1 MNKKNVRGAMF
12 VVMVL
17 AALIGYLLAVFF
29 LPLPGTT
36 PIPPPP
42 EEMQLMVTLKTM
54 LSFVNLVLVI
64 PLLVIYINIYRDVQ
78 SKFTSSLIIV
88 ILVFAL
94 YALSS
99 NPLVHI
105 LFGYYAIGLGPFTII
120 PDAFTTLALYL
131 LFNLSLK

>member
-1 MNKKNVRGAMF
+1 MKKNNALGIMIVAMI
-12 VVMVL
+12 L
-17 AALIGYLLAVFF
+17 AALIGYLLATF
-29 LPLPGTT
+29 LLPPPGTT

-78 SKFTSSLIIV
+78 SKFTSSLIVV

-120 PDAFTTLALYL
+120 PDAFTTVALFI
-131 LFNLSLK
+131 LFKLSLK

>member
-105 LFGYYAIGLGPFTII
+105 LFGYYAIGLGPCTII

-131 LFNLSLK
+131 LLNLSLK

>member
-42 EEMQLMVTLKTM
+42 AEMQLMVTLKTM